1 MKVLVTGGSGFIGSH
16 VVDRLLAHG
25 HEPRIYDLVESPY
38 HRPDEVEQVIGDLV
52 DEDAL
57 RPRCPAATPSSTSP
71 PSPTSTRCSTIPGLA
86 ESVNGGGT
94 RTLLEAARRE
104 GVSRVVYAS
113 TVWVYGDANGHG
125 PLDEDEPLS
134 LPGHLYTATKLA
146 GEMYCSSYGALYG
159 MDTTIARFGIPYG
172 PRARPATVLA
182 AFVARALADE
192 PITIAGDGTQS
203 RRFIY
208 VEDLAEGVVATLDP
222 AAVGRV
228 YNLVGSESTTVREI
242 ADTVVRVVCPVP
254 IVHVEG
260 RAGDIK
266 GAEISGAR
274 AKRELGWE
282 ATTTLRRGRVPLR
295 RVGHAHQRSD
305 ERPPGREGG
314 LQRQRERQPQL
325 QRGRGTG
332 TAQPEPGL
340 RREVDEGHPD
350 RQSRVE
356 HRREGRDRA
365 TPGVAG
371 AVVIGVVEQDDVAGA
386 RAPLAARRAMA
397 SGEARAPQSRP
408 QRDHSVGS
416 HPRRRHR
423 ASPAALNTP

>member
-16 VVDRLLAHG
+16 VVDRLAAHG
-25 HEPRIYDLVESPY
+25 HEPRIFDLVESPY
-38 HRPDEVEQVIGDLV
+38 HDPDEVELVVGDLV
-52 DEDAL
+52 DQEAVRAAL
-57 RPRCPAATPSSTSP
+57 RGCDAVVHLAAVSDVNKVFTD
-71 PSPTSTRCSTIPGLA
+71 PGLA

-94 RTLLEAARRE
+94 RTLLEAARLE

-113 TVWVYGDANGHG
+113 TVWVYGDSNGHG
-125 PLDEDEPLS
+125 PLDEDEPLT

-228 YNLVGSESTTVREI
+228 YNLVGDESTTVREI
-242 ADTVVRVVCPVP
+242 ADTVARVVSPVP
-254 IVHVEG
+254 IVHIEG

-282 ATTTLRRGRVPLR
+282 ATTTFAEGVSRYVDWVTQANAVAA
-295 RVGHAHQRSD
+295 VGN
-305 ERPPGREGG
+305 GNGNG
-314 LQRQRERQPQL
+314 N
-325 QRGRGTG
+325 
-332 TAQPEPGL
+332 
-340 RREVDEGHPD
+340 
-350 RQSRVE
+350 
-356 HRREGRDRA
+356 
-365 TPGVAG
+365 
-371 AVVIGVVEQDDVAGA
+371 
-386 RAPLAARRAMA
+386 
-397 SGEARAPQSRP
+397 
-408 QRDHSVGS
+408 GS
-416 HPRRRHR
+416 
-423 ASPAALNTP
+423 A